1 MVILD
6 NKLNLISEYNKIKL
20 VPFGEFLPFEKFFK
34 KIGLKIVTHSS
45 SKKINK
51 DTDIYLVDSY
61 GEASMFYKISNVT
74 FLGGSLIS
82 HGGQNPLEPA
92 RLGNYIVYGPNIQ
105 NFKEV
110 YTMLGNLNMSSKVNN
125 VFNMQKIILKK
136 IKYKQSRL
144 LNQKLFSIG
153 KKILIKN
160 LFEIKKYI

>member
-1 MVILD
+1 
-6 NKLNLISEYNKIKL
+6 
-20 VPFGEFLPFEKFFK
+20 
-34 KIGLKIVTHSS
+34 
-45 SKKINK
+45 
-51 DTDIYLVDSY
+51 
-61 GEASMFYKISNVT
+61 
-74 FLGGSLIS
+74 
-82 HGGQNPLEPA
+82 
-92 RLGNYIVYGPNIQ
+92 VYGPNIQ

-110 YTMLGNLNMSSKVNN
+110 YTMLGNLNISSKVNN